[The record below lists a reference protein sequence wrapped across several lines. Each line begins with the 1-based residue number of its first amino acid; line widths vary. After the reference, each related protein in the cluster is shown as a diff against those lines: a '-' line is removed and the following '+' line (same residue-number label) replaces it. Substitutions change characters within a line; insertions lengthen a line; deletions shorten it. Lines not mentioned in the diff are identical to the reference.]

1 MSPYSYSPRKTLV
14 RALVI
19 RCFRQIYGGIAMGV
33 AALAVVNALA
43 LANVGP
49 AIGLPLPKLI
59 ENTVHVRTF

>member
-1 MSPYSYSPRKTLV
+1 
-14 RALVI
+14 
-19 RCFRQIYGGIAMGV
+19 MGV
-33 AALAVVNALA
+33 AALAVINALA